1 MSEITIALG
10 PNGSMQLAVPSPVKP
25 HHIEIPFTEGGMKML
40 RKILSS
46 HAKGE
51 GRKISQP
58 ANPTQ
63 WQVEQWLKADRLA
76 NEQAKREK
84 ELAKEAADAQA
95 RAELFAEVDLTVEID
110 L

>member
-1 MSEITIALG
+1 MTEITISLG
-10 PNGSMQLAVPSPVKP
+10 ANGAMQLAVPSPVKP

-40 RKILSS
+40 RKILSA

-76 NEQAKREK
+76 NEQAKRER
-84 ELAKEAADAQA
+84 ELAKEAAAVA
-95 RAELFAEVDLTVEID
+95 ERAELFADVDISVEID